1 MDVLTQKIRL
11 YEKVFCYIF
20 KRFNVESTYQFLR
33 KPPSKKITTF
43 LNFGKIKQAVAPNK
57 HPGNNLK
64 NLICA
69 LNADSNFYGK

>member
-1 MDVLTQKIRL
+1 MGVLTQKIWL

-43 LNFGKIKQAVAPNK
+43 LNFGKIKQAVASNK

-64 NLICA
+64 NLICT
-69 LNADSNFYGK
+69 LNADSDFYGK

>member
-1 MDVLTQKIRL
+1 M
-11 YEKVFCYIF
+11 
-20 KRFNVESTYQFLR
+20 ESTYQFLR

-69 LNADSNFYGK
+69 LNADSNFYGKQMNYMREISSLGTKFFHLMN